1 MLTWQKNA
9 CIMQQKKKE
18 KKKGTTDEWSKVKT
32 VFELRDK
39 VRRHS
44 EA

>member
-1 MLTWQKNA
+1 MHYAKKKG
-9 CIMQQKKKE
+9 KKKE
-18 KKKGTTDEWSKVKT
+18 STTDEWSKVKT

>member
-1 MLTWQKNA
+1 
-9 CIMQQKKKE
+9 MQKE
-18 KKKGTTDEWSKVKT
+18 KKRKKSTTDEWSKVKT